1 MKISKISLILVSLLG
16 TIVIA
21 KAQNPNEWRMIL
33 NNDHSAFEIKI
44 EKNEMTFF
52 FNPAY
57 DTISF
62 GQGNK
67 KGISPGSIIEII
79 LRNNNKVVY
88 TSGDK
93 NFNNNKTEII
103 IPMADVYNSLKK
115 IKFPSRPKFMI
126 AIRDKKAVKESIF
139 FEFTEKN

>member
-1 MKISKISLILVSLLG
+1 MKIVKISLILVFLSG
-16 TIVIA
+16 AIVCA
-21 KAQNPNEWRMIL
+21 KAQSSNEWRMLL

-44 EKNEMTFF
+44 AKNEMTFF

-57 DTISF
+57 DTLSF

-67 KGISPGSIIEII
+67 RGISPGSIIEII
-79 LRNNNKVVY
+79 LRNNNKVIY

-93 NFNNNKTEII
+93 NFNSNKTEIV
-103 IPMADVYNSLKK
+103 IPMADVYNSLKNV
-115 IKFPSRPKFMI
+115 KFPSRPKYMI
-126 AIRDKKAVKESIF
+126 AIRDKKTVKENIF